1 MKKIRVLLSV
11 SLLLLLTACNGEE
24 LEETKVTSEEVVV
37 EAIIDDSLVG
47 VYEYIS
53 PIQED
58 TPEEEVLLELSSDG
72 KFVHSRTYYEDA
84 DKEGIEFAESSL
96 GYVMKDEGDLN
107 SYLIDSSADFK
118 IETLITK
125 KVFQSEDEM
134 MTAIE
139 NYSEEYIPYYDRE
152 YEIAEDY
159 IHITLTAT
167 EETMSGQQE
176 GNQPILETI
185 EEGIMFEGKLF
196 QKR

>member
-1 MKKIRVLLSV
+1 MKKIRILLSA

-24 LEETKVTSEEVVV
+24 LEETKINSKEIVA
-37 EAIIDDSLVG
+37 EAIIDDSLLG

-53 PIQED
+53 PTQED
-58 TPEEEVLLELSSDG
+58 TPEEVLLELSSDG
-72 KFVHSRTYYEDA
+72 KFVYSRSYYKDA
-84 DKEGIEFAESSL
+84 DKEGVEFAESTI
-96 GYVMKDEGDLN
+96 GYVTKDEGNLN

-125 KVFQSEDEM
+125 EVFQSEDEM

-152 YEIAEDY
+152 YEITEDY

-167 EETMSGQQE
+167 EETMSEQQE
-176 GNQPILETI
+176 GNQPILETT
-185 EEGIMFEGKLF
+185 EEGIVFEGELF